1 MVHPQRYK
9 TVGLAAWAL
18 SLFSACVVALLG
30 LSPSAWAQTPPPLP
44 DAIPLAG
51 NQVSLSQTV
60 TVRVL
65 EINRIA
71 ISGDV
76 LIPIAEAE
84 AGTPLSPVTH
94 SGSTY
99 ALTVN
104 GSDKKI
110 VGSLDTEFPAGME
123 LSVEL
128 TPPPGATA
136 TRRILSSDPVDLVK
150 GVNLIAATNL
160 GITYTGHADITVAP
174 TGTAGISRRV
184 TFTLT
189 SN

>member
-1 MVHPQRYK
+1 
-9 TVGLAAWAL
+9 
-18 SLFSACVVALLG
+18 
-30 LSPSAWAQTPPPLP
+30 
-44 DAIPLAG
+44 
-51 NQVSLSQTV
+51 
-60 TVRVL
+60 
-65 EINRIA
+65 
-71 ISGDV
+71 
-76 LIPIAEAE
+76 
-84 AGTPLSPVTH
+84 
-94 SGSTY
+94 
-99 ALTVN
+99 
-104 GSDKKI
+104 
-110 VGSLDTEFPAGME
+110 ME